1 MDNTK
6 LQIEYLKGR
15 YGSFTAVARRLGV
28 TYRQLSN
35 IRNGQVTK
43 TMRKLIRYMVA
54 EEEAKEDAKWRRK
67 G

>member
-1 MDNTK
+1 MNNIE
-6 LQIEYLKGR
+6 LQIEYLRGR
-15 YGSFTAVARRLGV
+15 FGSFTNVARRLGV

-43 TMRKLIRYMVA
+43 TMRKLIRYMVN
-54 EEEAKEDAKWRRK
+54 EEKGKEAAKWRRK